1 MPTSS
6 NSGKEGILETK
17 EHHEKQAGVPLRPSP
32 PNSEKRA
39 VTKLGKYQ
47 FSMDQ
52 KLGSGMS
59 GDAYFGVDTETYQL
73 VCVKVVDRAVYKTC
87 EQKKLLDN

>member
-1 MPTSS
+1 
-6 NSGKEGILETK
+6 
-17 EHHEKQAGVPLRPSP
+17 
-32 PNSEKRA
+32 
-39 VTKLGKYQ
+39 
-47 FSMDQ
+47 MDQ

-87 EQKKLLDN
+87 EQKKLLEN